1 MRTIPLPL
9 GHSLRPKVVKRSPL
23 IYHLSLPW
31 ILIKVLKPCDLDLDP
46 GPHGIRPYH
55 IVVLDL

>member
-9 GHSLRPKVVKRSPL
+9 GHSLRPKVVERSPL

-55 IVVLDL
+55 IVV